1 MTSNSEI
8 SFLDR
13 AARVASTSTERQKH
27 GCVIVKGGRVISV
40 GVNTFRNHPNNVSN
54 PDRESSF
61 HAEIN
66 TMRGLDVSGSTVYV
80 ARVNNRGQAKL
91 SKPCLECYKALKEA
105 GVKRII
111 WTENNGR
118 IGSIT

>member
-1 MTSNSEI
+1 MSSNSEI

-13 AARVASTSTERQKH
+13 AGRVAGTSTERQKH

-40 GVNTFRNHPNNVSN
+40 GVNTFLNHPNVVSN

-66 TMRGLDVSGSTVYV
+66 AIRGLDVSGSTVYV
-80 ARVNNRGQAKL
+80 ARVNNRGETKL
-91 SKPCLECYKALKEA
+91 SKPCLECYKSLKEA
-105 GVKRII
+105 GVKKII
-111 WTENNGR
+111 WTEDNGR